1 MTIIVSNISYLFGKG
16 RQRVKISEDG
26 NMGSTAPEYNRTYR
40 HNQRQ
45 QLFFTWRM
53 HLTNSSSDRPLT
65 TLLTLAKL
73 LKSGSTSS
81 KSSTLLQQ
89 QAMLLSPLTQS
100 DSHTF
105 AHLRSLNPFA
115 DIRQKFTLEGSS
127 SRTSSLSAKKNNP
140 QTTRNSDEILTPPCQ
155 MFLGHWRDTNV
166 RVAKARARRSQL
178 VKQIGTQPAR
188 DCQT

>member
-1 MTIIVSNISYLFGKG
+1 MINQPFCMTIIVSNISYLFGKG

-81 KSSTLLQQ
+81 KSSTLLLQQ
-89 QAMLLSPLTQS
+89 
-100 DSHTF
+100 
-105 AHLRSLNPFA
+105 
-115 DIRQKFTLEGSS
+115 S
-127 SRTSSLSAKKNNP
+127 SRQCCFLLWLNQTRTLLPTCAHWTLLLTSDKKFALKGSRISSLSAKKKHTHLP
-140 QTTRNSDEILTPPCQ
+140 IL
-155 MFLGHWRDTNV
+155 
-166 RVAKARARRSQL
+166 AK
-178 VKQIGTQPAR
+178 
-188 DCQT
+188 